1 MKMKGLSDEI
11 LREILSE
18 KDSDD
23 DDFKKILDEMYQ
35 TYKIKNKKYGD
46 SFNITH
52 QLFGIS
58 NGIARILEKV
68 IRCVHIVLFDPDDI
82 EALEDNLEDIANY
95 CVMLIKNIRKFKNIR
110 KPKNEEL
117 ELRYS
122 QYINE
127 GD

>member
-1 MKMKGLSDEI
+1 MTGLSDEI
-11 LREILSE
+11 LQKLLNA

-52 QLFGIS
+52 QLFGVS
-58 NGIARILEKV
+58 NGVARILEKTL
-68 IRCVHIVLFDPDDI
+68 RCVQIVLFDPDDD
-82 EALEDNLEDIANY
+82 ETLEDNLQDIANY
-95 CVMLIKNIRKFKNIR
+95 CVMLIKNIRKFKNLR